1 MKQFPPPQLIRELG
15 ASDGDGGIGIE
26 WTGSLLTH
34 PNKEQGEKWWGE
46 PALLSQRSQVLPDV
60 LSPFCVDRLRVLT
73 AHQNL
78 GLASRESLLSARQT
92 RQHEVSF
99 TQLGRSSKP
108 SVGLHKR
115 PLKVTM
121 HTILTLL
128 KVLTQSLK
136 LLRLALNS
144 QGLDFFFF

>member
-1 MKQFPPPQLIRELG
+1 M
-15 ASDGDGGIGIE
+15 S
-26 WTGSLLTH
+26 
-34 PNKEQGEKWWGE
+34 
-46 PALLSQRSQVLPDV
+46 
-60 LSPFCVDRLRVLT
+60 
-73 AHQNL
+73 
-78 GLASRESLLSARQT
+78 RQT

-115 PLKVTM
+115 PLKVAM

-144 QGLDFFFF
+144 QGLDFFFLIETLYVALAVYLVPAYFAFSVLRFKDPPSIHLALKF